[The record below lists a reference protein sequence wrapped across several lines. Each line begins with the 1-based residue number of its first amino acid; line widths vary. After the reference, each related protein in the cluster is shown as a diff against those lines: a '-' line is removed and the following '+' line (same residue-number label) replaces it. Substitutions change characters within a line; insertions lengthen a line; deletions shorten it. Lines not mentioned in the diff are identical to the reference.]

1 MRYTAH
7 AHARRA
13 ALAAVLLALALGCA
27 STPDEPGAGDVVHVL
42 QPGENLYRLSKYYG
56 VSVQD
61 IMSANHID
69 DVSDIPTGAR
79 LVIPG
84 TARTPASSSLAAY
97 APSTPGG
104 RRGPSAH
111 AAGLDF
117 AWPLHGTL
125 SSRYGWRSGSQHEGI
140 DISAQRGTLVHAAEA
155 GRVIYS
161 GWLGSYGR
169 VVIVKHVGDWS
180 TVYAHNQKNRV
191 EEGDFVERGDVL
203 AEVGASGNASGPHCH
218 FEVRRDRR
226 PEDPLAYLP

>member
-1 MRYTAH
+1 MERMRRT
-7 AHARRA
+7 
-13 ALAAVLLALALGCA
+13 ALAAALLALALGCA

-42 QPGENLYRLSKYYG
+42 QPGENLYRLSRYYG

-61 IMSANHID
+61 IMSANDID
-69 DVSDIPTGAR
+69 NVSDIPTGAR

-84 TARTPASSSLAAY
+84 TARKPPPSSLAAY
-97 APSTPGG
+97 LPSTPGG
-104 RRGPSAH
+104 HRGPSAH

-117 AWPLHGTL
+117 AWPVRGTL
-125 SSRYGWRSGSQHEGI
+125 SSRYGWRSGSHHEGI
-140 DISAQRGTLVHAAEA
+140 DISARRGTPVHAAEA

-180 TVYAHNQKNRV
+180 TVYAHNQRNRV

-218 FEVRRDRR
+218 FEVRRDRA